1 VTLIAWSLLP
11 APALP
16 LFAWGLLAWV
26 AASPLV
32 GLATGR
38 WLGRGR

>member
-1 VTLIAWSLLP
+1 MTAWQLGLI
-11 APALP
+11 
-16 LFAWGLLAWV
+16 AWV

-32 GLATGR
+32 GLVTGR